1 MSTDKRQQ
9 TVGKYQYEWQLAA
22 LPRKAQTWT
31 QVMSVSVSIS
41 TIHPNS
47 YFRLTYC
54 WMDGVTI
61 LVSATLSTEGLLRG
75 HDAHCALVLA
85 LHWARAVNPGLQCRW
100 LQLIVPQY
108 QSSLALSCHEMSVIS
123 TLCAPDKNI
132 IHNGD
137 RKPTS
142 RHPRCCSPCSRHC
155 FSTFRRFPQNI
166 PRRDIKADILMSG
179 NGGVSSYDVIVCLL
193 IHSLATFKLLPCQK
207 LTDYGKIVT
216 QLTII

>member
-1 MSTDKRQQ
+1 
-9 TVGKYQYEWQLAA
+9 
-22 LPRKAQTWT
+22 
-31 QVMSVSVSIS
+31 
-41 TIHPNS
+41 
-47 YFRLTYC
+47 
-54 WMDGVTI
+54 MDGVTI
-61 LVSATLSTEGLLRG
+61 LVSATLSTEGLPRG

-85 LHWARAVNPGLQCRW
+85 LHWPVNPRLQCRW

-108 QSSLALSCHEMSVIS
+108 QSSLALSCHEISVIS

-132 IHNGD
+132 IHNSD

-142 RHPRCCSPCSRHC
+142 RHPRCCSRHC

-166 PRRDIKADILMSG
+166 TRRDIKADILMSS
-179 NGGVSSYDVIVCLL
+179 NDGVSSYDVIVCLL

>member
-85 LHWARAVNPGLQCRW
+85 LHWARAVNPRLQWCWPAGCSW
-100 LQLIVPQY
+100 LSRSISP
-108 QSSLALSCHEMSVIS
+108 SLALSCHEMSVIS

-132 IHNGD
+132 IHNRD

-142 RHPRCCSPCSRHC
+142 RHPRRCSRHC

-166 PRRDIKADILMSG
+166 PRRDIKADILMSS
-179 NGGVSSYDVIVCLL
+179 NDGVSSYDVIVCLL